1 MAMTAASS
9 ANPPLIVVMGVAG
22 SGKSTIASALA
33 ERLEVAFVEG
43 DALHPHANVEKMA
56 NGTPLTDED
65 RWPWLRAI
73 GVTMESE
80 RRAGHGVVVSC
91 SALKHAYRDCI
102 RSMVKGC
109 VRFILLNG
117 PRDLIALRM
126 AGRKGHFMP
135 PALLDSQLATLE
147 RPGADEDAVILDI
160 TEPVEQLVDEAFTA
174 ARAQPGK
181 LQIQHGGKTA

>member
-65 RWPWLRAI
+65 R
-73 GVTMESE
+73 
-80 RRAGHGVVVSC
+80 
-91 SALKHAYRDCI
+91 
-102 RSMVKGC
+102 
-109 VRFILLNG
+109 
-117 PRDLIALRM
+117 
-126 AGRKGHFMP
+126 
-135 PALLDSQLATLE
+135 
-147 RPGADEDAVILDI
+147 
-160 TEPVEQLVDEAFTA
+160 
-174 ARAQPGK
+174 
-181 LQIQHGGKTA
+181 

>member
-1 MAMTAASS
+1 MTKNASEDL
-9 ANPPLIVVMGVAG
+9 PLIVVMGVAG
-22 SGKSTIASALA
+22 SGKTTIASGLA
-33 ERLEVAFVEG
+33 KRLEVAFVEG
-43 DALHPHANVEKMA
+43 DALHPHSNVEKMA
-56 NGTPLTDED
+56 GGMPLTDED

-102 RSMVKGC
+102 RSMVHGP

-147 RPGADEDAVILDI
+147 PPGEDEDAVTLDI
-160 TEPVEQLVDEAFTA
+160 TQTIEQLVDKAYA
-174 ARAQPGK
+174 AAKAPPGK
-181 LQIQHGGKTA
+181 AGRGSQTEKHR